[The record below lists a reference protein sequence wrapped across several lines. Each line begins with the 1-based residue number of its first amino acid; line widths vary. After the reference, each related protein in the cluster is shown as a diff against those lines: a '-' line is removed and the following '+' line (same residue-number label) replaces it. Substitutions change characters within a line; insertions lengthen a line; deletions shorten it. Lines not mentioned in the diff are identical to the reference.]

1 MAIMIYGHGSDDVG
15 NFGFVPKL
23 PYVSPYWRQNV
34 CSRLTLFR
42 KGAEGTPAKRVS
54 LSSEQVIMAAAD
66 LQSVQLELPPRRHNL
81 KVMSRQRLC
90 MRPRWTA
97 VTGALQP

>member
-1 MAIMIYGHGSDDVG
+1 M
-15 NFGFVPKL
+15 F
-23 PYVSPYWRQNV
+23 

-42 KGAEGTPAKRVS
+42 KGAEGTPTRRVS
-54 LSSEQVIMAAAD
+54 VSSEQATMAAAN
-66 LQSVQLELPPRRHNL
+66 LQSAQLELPLRQSH
-81 KVMSRQRLC
+81 VSQRLC